1 MIIDL
6 YKNMKNYCVS
16 FNAKKAKIFFE
27 LIENILR
34 LTKAH
39 RQA

>member
-6 YKNMKNYCVS
+6 QKYENYCI
-16 FNAKKAKIFFE
+16 FLNAKSAKIFFE

-34 LTKAH
+34 LAKAH